1 MRRPKLQW
9 KIFLYLLGF
18 CVLLLGFLWMFQ
30 TVFLSDMYKFVR
42 KLEIARAISLVE
54 KNIDSPDLES
64 ILLEL
69 ESGERDHGPAD
80 TEFCASSASFT
91 ARSRGMGPEA

>member
-1 MRRPKLQW
+1 
-9 KIFLYLLGF
+9 
-18 CVLLLGFLWMFQ
+18 MFQ

-69 ESGERDHGPAD
+69 ERAKEITVRPTQSFAPPPLPSPPAPGGW
-80 TEFCASSASFT
+80 AGGLR
-91 ARSRGMGPEA
+91 RSPGCTSTP